1 MKKKIQSK
9 TAIGKA
15 FTKVKVENNA
25 VFPGVF
31 SSLQSIFFEEEE
43 SKRLPPS
50 IEPGIGQRYNYA
62 NEFKE
67 VYEHLRKDYPE
78 FVDKTD
84 LSLLSFLTG
93 RRL

>member
-9 TAIGKA
+9 IAVDKA
-15 FTKVKVENNA
+15 FTKVKLQNKA
-25 VFPGVF
+25 VFPGVSYF
-31 SSLQSIFFEEEE
+31 QQSIFFEESE
-43 SKRLPPS
+43 RLTPS
-50 IEPGIGQRYNYA
+50 IEPGIGQRQNYG

-67 VYEHLRKDYPE
+67 VYEHLRKEYPE

>member
-1 MKKKIQSK
+1 MKKKIQYK
-9 TAIGKA
+9 TAIDK
-15 FTKVKVENNA
+15 A

-31 SSLQSIFFEEEE
+31 YSRQSVFFEEEE
-43 SKRLPPS
+43 SKRLTSS
-50 IEPGIGQRYNYA
+50 IEPGIGQRQNYA

-67 VYEHLRKDYPE
+67 VYEHLRKEYPE